1 MKALAF
7 NFLPKP
13 ENKPV
18 ASKLLDEVLEDSE
31 DMLDILP
38 GFLRLRAINA
48 GIHSHSWTSAVHT
61 CKYDFEVGDL
71 GYILRDNDQ
80 DQNLISDDSRFH
92 KFVKIG
98 NIFDTEYLGNGV
110 VKRMNIV
117 KEVTGNQ
124 SQWSNNTRRN
134 YDIWPFL
141 LSEDVEGFAHSLL
154 F

>member
-80 DQNLISDDSRFH
+80 DQKLISDDSRFH

-98 NIFDTEYLGNGV
+98 NIFDTEYL
-110 VKRMNIV
+110 
-117 KEVTGNQ
+117 
-124 SQWSNNTRRN
+124 
-134 YDIWPFL
+134 
-141 LSEDVEGFAHSLL
+141 
-154 F
+154 